1 MKKISYILFLSC
13 LKATELI
20 EKKLHF
26 HLSAKERL
34 QLKMHKMMCTACT
47 RYEKQSTFLEKGI
60 SLNPGEDYSPEDI
73 KKLKLIISEKLAGPD
88 GH

>member
-1 MKKISYILFLSC
+1 MKKLSHILFLSC

-26 HLSAKERL
+26 HLSTKERL

-47 RYEKQSTFLEKGI
+47 LYEKQSTFLEKGI
-60 SLNPGEDYSPEDI
+60 SLSPKEDSSPEDI
-73 KKLKLIISEKLAGPD
+73 RKLKLIISEKLTGSE
-88 GH
+88 